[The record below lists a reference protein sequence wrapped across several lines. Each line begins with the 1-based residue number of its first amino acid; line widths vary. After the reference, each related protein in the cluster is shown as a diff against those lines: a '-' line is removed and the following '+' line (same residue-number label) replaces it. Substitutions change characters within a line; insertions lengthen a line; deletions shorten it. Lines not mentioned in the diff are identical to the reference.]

1 MLEKHIEHMG
11 IGGILDEIHSS
22 WLSELWREKDMDKIK
37 ENSKEE
43 LIKFHRNYILY
54 NIEKGE
60 LKNGDRKKM
69 VI

>member
-1 MLEKHIEHMG
+1 
-11 IGGILDEIHSS
+11 
-22 WLSELWREKDMDKIK
+22 MDKIK